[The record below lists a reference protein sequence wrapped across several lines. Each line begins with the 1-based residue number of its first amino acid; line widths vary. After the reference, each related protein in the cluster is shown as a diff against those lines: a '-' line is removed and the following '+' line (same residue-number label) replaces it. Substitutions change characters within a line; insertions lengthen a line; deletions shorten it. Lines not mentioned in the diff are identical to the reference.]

1 MSSPSK
7 SKGSSKLSRK
17 SYRQRKMEQEAQS
30 GDKTFKEIK
39 RQINKRSKKVR
50 EDDILEEMWVNI
62 EIYFSAFFYNLYV
75 QCDDICTNKTLFSE
89 ILNLMNKLQLPFS
102 YFSPYPDTI

>member
-7 SKGSSKLSRK
+7 SKGSSKSSRK

-50 EDDILEEMWVNI
+50 EDDILEEM
-62 EIYFSAFFYNLYV
+62 
-75 QCDDICTNKTLFSE
+75 
-89 ILNLMNKLQLPFS
+89 
-102 YFSPYPDTI
+102 

>member
-1 MSSPSK
+1 MTRVYIFLSDTYIILNCRSQGYRRQLLNASQTNTNSKEVNMSSPAK

-50 EDDILEEMWVNI
+50 EDDILEEM
-62 EIYFSAFFYNLYV
+62 
-75 QCDDICTNKTLFSE
+75 
-89 ILNLMNKLQLPFS
+89 
-102 YFSPYPDTI
+102 

>member
-62 EIYFSAFFYNLYV
+62 EICFLTFFTIFVYNVMIYV
-75 QCDDICTNKTLFSE
+75 QTRLDLVKYSI
-89 ILNLMNKLQLPFS
+89 
-102 YFSPYPDTI
+102 